1 MLDFIPST
9 RCPYRLMLDDFV
21 VHSFTICKVSLSRQ
35 MSKKIEL
42 LTKHHCLKSCHASAI
57 VYNLGVKL
65 KKKKK
70 KNWK

>member
-1 MLDFIPST
+1 
-9 RCPYRLMLDDFV
+9 
-21 VHSFTICKVSLSRQ
+21 

-70 KNWK
+70 IIGNEKTKKKNLWAW

>member
-1 MLDFIPST
+1 
-9 RCPYRLMLDDFV
+9 
-21 VHSFTICKVSLSRQ
+21 

-70 KNWK
+70 ELEMTKLKKKTFGLGSSVPAY